1 MSIKAQQKP
10 CQPRVWGDVFK
21 EKKQKQLPTKS
32 TVSIKV
38 VLQKWTDKLSQ
49 TKAEV
54 GHCYQEYLQEIK
66 NFFNLKCKDT
76 NE

>member
-54 GHCYQEYLQEIK
+54 GHCY
-66 NFFNLKCKDT
+66 
-76 NE
+76 